1 MNTIN
6 SLEKSYSI
14 NTVVRQTYMLLSMT
28 LLTSAVTAMIGMWLN
43 LGYGISLIC
52 SLVGLGMIFFL
63 RKAARSSWALLFV
76 FAFTAIEGLSLGPI
90 INHYLRMESGT
101 SIVMQAL
108 GGTGG
113 IFLILS
119 AYALTSKKDFSF
131 MGGFL
136 FAGLIVLIVASIAGM
151 FFNVP
156 GMQLAIAA
164 AGVMIFSGY
173 ILYDTSRII
182 NGGETNYVIATIELY
197 LDILNLFLS
206 LLRLLGNR
214 K

>member
-6 SLEKSYSI
+6 TLEKSYST

-28 LLTSAVTAMIGMWLN
+28 LLTSAATALVSMWLQ
-43 LGYGISLIC
+43 LGYGASLIF

-63 RKAARSSWALLFV
+63 RKAARSSWALVFV

-90 INHYLRMESGT
+90 INHYLHMENGASV
-101 SIVMQAL
+101 VMQAL
-108 GGTGG
+108 GGTGA
-113 IFLILS
+113 IFLVLS
-119 AYALTSKKDFSF
+119 GYALTSKKDFSF
-131 MGGFL
+131 LGGFL
-136 FAGLIVLIVASIAGM
+136 FTGLIVLIVASIAGM

-156 GMQLAIAA
+156 AMQLAIAA
-164 AGVMIFSGY
+164 AGVMIFSGF

-206 LLRLLGNR
+206 LLRLLSNR